1 MIRFLQEKN
10 RVNRRNQLVESDKV
24 PLIEIKGLIKH
35 YPVMGGIIPHAIGK
49 IHAVDGVDL
58 SIYTGETLG
67 LVGES
72 GCGKTTIGRQ
82 IAALEKPT
90 DGQIVYDGY
99 RLNAISG
106 REMRKIRTQIQM
118 VFQDPYSSLNPR
130 KRIADI
136 ISAPMLYHG
145 VCTRQDAEAGVDRL
159 LELVGLPKNSKERF
173 PHEFSGGQRQ
183 RIGIA
188 RALSLNPRLIICDEP
203 VSALDVSIQAQILN
217 LLKSLQAEFNLTY
230 LFIGHGL
237 DAVNYV
243 SSRIA
248 VMYLGKIVEISE
260 AKELFA
266 NPVHPYTK
274 ALCNAAP
281 IPDPEE
287 RNRERTILQG
297 EIPSNSAIPSGC
309 RFHPRCPY
317 ATEACKLTEPGLVP
331 VSPGSSHLAACPVI
345 LEYLHGKEDAYA

>member
-1 MIRFLQEKN
+1 MER
-10 RVNRRNQLVESDKV
+10 KV
-24 PLIEIKGLIKH
+24 PLIEIKGLKKH
-35 YPVMGGIIPHAIGK
+35 YPVVGGIIPHTISR
-49 IHAVDGVDL
+49 IHAVDGVDFG
-58 SIYTGETLG
+58 IYEGETLG

-72 GCGKTTIGRQ
+72 GCGKSTIGRQ

-90 DGQIVYDGY
+90 EGEILYDGH
-99 RLNAISG
+99 RIDTMKD
-106 REMRKIRTQIQM
+106 REMKKIRTQIQM

-130 KRIADI
+130 KRISDI

-145 VCTRQDAEAGVDRL
+145 LCTKADAGSQVERL
-159 LELVGLPKNSKERF
+159 LELVGLPKNSRERF

-188 RALSLNPRLIICDEP
+188 RALSLKPRLIICDEP

-217 LLKSLQAEFNLTY
+217 LLKSLQVELNLTY

-237 DAVNYV
+237 DAVHYV

-248 VMYLGKIVEISE
+248 VMYLGKIVEI
-260 AKELFA
+260 ADANELFE

-281 IPDPEE
+281 IPNPEE
-287 RNRERTILQG
+287 RSRERTILQG
-297 EIPSNSAIPSGC
+297 EIPSAAAVPSGC

-317 ATEACKLTEPGLVP
+317 AVAACKLVEPVLAPLGADQ
-331 VSPGSSHLAACPVI
+331 SHQAACPVMSQR
-345 LEYLHGKEDAYA
+345 KEGADD